1 MAKTCAV
8 LLADGFE
15 TIEALAPA
23 DCLARAGAQ
32 VSRAGCTGST
42 VTSAQGVPVVCD
54 AELADVDYI
63 NAHGTSTPL
72 GDLAEIKAIQT
83 LSLIHI

>member
-42 VTSAQGVPVVCD
+42 VTSAQGVPVV
-54 AELADVDYI
+54 
-63 NAHGTSTPL
+63 
-72 GDLAEIKAIQT
+72 
-83 LSLIHI
+83 